1 MADRTLLLSVAGVSA
16 LIGGLTGAFASSLL
30 APPARDDARARTSH
44 DPVEDKTSPQVSA
57 RLDALER
64 SVRALELR
72 RFIERPTSAAA
83 PSDSE
88 AKDSEAKDTPLVDDP
103 VFEAAVLDVLARA
116 ERGRASEREARREE
130 NKRLRVEQWGAQLT
144 RELTLQPDQ
153 LSAILKLRD
162 DLAKALDERGAPGA
176 AGELSRRARREHRDT
191 LRSEAE
197 AKLRALLNPRQAA
210 AYDQLDADLKLGRAA
225 R

>member
-30 APPARDDARARTSH
+30 APPARDEARARTSH

-72 RFIERPTSAAA
+72 RLIERPTSAAA
-83 PSDSE
+83 PSN
-88 AKDSEAKDTPLVDDP
+88 SEAKDTPLVDDP